1 MTKDKWTG
9 FIAGY
14 LLVTGFTMARQ
25 DMLGL
30 DKYIELVEIT
40 WVHMSPLWS
49 VFPIALSVTLML
61 MPYEK
66 GPRE

>member
-9 FIAGY
+9 FIAGC
-14 LLVTGFTMARQ
+14 LLVMGVTMGRQ

-30 DKYIELVEIT
+30 DKYIELMKLT

-66 GPRE
+66 GSR